1 MAHTTQSALP
11 LDHLLHETHVTFRYR
26 VEIEKVPVGA
36 LTECTLTTIE
46 VQVKEVREGGLN
58 SHAHQLPAGVKLTR
72 LILKNGVGKNGM
84 MDWWKEIVDWLPDP
98 IIKDG
103 FIEVW
108 DRPGLGIGLNPDKA
122 SQYLSE
128 DDKDFFD

>member
-11 LDHLLHETHVTFRYR
+11 LDHLLHETHVTFRYL

-36 LTECTLTTIE
+36 FTECTLPTIE

-84 MDWWKEIVDWLPDP
+84 MDW
-98 IIKDG
+98 
-103 FIEVW
+103 
-108 DRPGLGIGLNPDKA
+108 
-122 SQYLSE
+122 
-128 DDKDFFD
+128 